1 MKKGVIVGIVSSL
14 LLVISMWL
22 PAMDVDG
29 STGSFMDA
37 TAIHTDIS
45 SFIWGIVFIGIIMA
59 VFAFINKKVTDI
71 IGIVF
76 AVLTLLIGLLLMSVA
91 QDAADDTNAILAQT
105 GEPEEVG
112 VGFGIYAMIF
122 GCIGA
127 IVGYIMNLAGRK
139 RA

>member
-1 MKKGVIVGIVSSL
+1 MKKGVIVGIVSNL

-29 STGSFMDA
+29 ETGSFMDA
-37 TAIHTDIS
+37 AAVDTDIS
-45 SFIWGIVFIGIIMA
+45 TFIWAIVFIGVLMA
-59 VFAFINKKVTDI
+59 LFAFLNKKATDI
-71 IGIVF
+71 IGIIF

-91 QDAADDTNAILAQT
+91 QVAATEANEALALL
-105 GEPEEVG
+105 GEPEDVG
-112 VGFGIYAMIF
+112 VGFGIYAMIL